1 MAGDRGGGWEET
13 QCSPRGG
20 RQSCAP
26 HLPLPVPE
34 HRSRNK
40 GPLSAPQYP
49 ALLPRLG
56 LAPGCSEGPFCAG
69 MNGSLF
75 PAGGCPPPAAGLGPC
90 WATKPPR
97 EHPWGSGP
105 QEILGVG
112 SSLPPS
118 PTGW

>member
-1 MAGDRGGGWEET
+1 MLTALPTCLYLSPSTDPVTRGPCLLHNT
-13 QCSPRGG
+13 
-20 RQSCAP
+20 
-26 HLPLPVPE
+26 PLCRE
-34 HRSRNK
+34 H
-40 GPLSAPQYP
+40 
-49 ALLPRLG
+49 LLPWLG

-97 EHPWGSGP
+97 GHPWGSGP
-105 QEILGVG
+105 PEMLGVG